1 MVKLF
6 CALAGVLGNAFPVD
20 IDAGQTVGDLKKA
33 IKKEKRDTIKGE
45 PDKLN
50 LFLAKTEDGEWL
62 LQMSD
67 VGKKLEGGETTPE
80 EKKMIAEN
88 KMMPSWT
95 IQDVLADFKM
105 TGELAP
111 SSNQIHVLVVL
122 PDRQQSGSIK
132 KQMQYKRMS
141 VEASCRK
148 FLDVLAE
155 KFAELYVF
163 DCITRKRPSMGDVF
177 NAVRN
182 NCWRFRLKRGRQST
196 MARLPEQAKG
206 NRASSSRMTLSHVM
220 EATYSRI
227 LRQRQEWW
235 GNRQSSK

>member
-1 MVKLF
+1 
-6 CALAGVLGNAFPVD
+6 
-20 IDAGQTVGDLKKA
+20 
-33 IKKEKRDTIKGE
+33 RDKIKGE

-155 KFAELYVF
+155 KFAELS
-163 DCITRKRPSMGDVF
+163 P
-177 NAVRN
+177 
-182 NCWRFRLKRGRQST
+182 Q
-196 MARLPEQAKG
+196 QAKG
-206 NRASSSRMTLSHVM
+206 NRTVH
-220 EATYSRI
+220 
-227 LRQRQEWW
+227 
-235 GNRQSSK
+235 SK